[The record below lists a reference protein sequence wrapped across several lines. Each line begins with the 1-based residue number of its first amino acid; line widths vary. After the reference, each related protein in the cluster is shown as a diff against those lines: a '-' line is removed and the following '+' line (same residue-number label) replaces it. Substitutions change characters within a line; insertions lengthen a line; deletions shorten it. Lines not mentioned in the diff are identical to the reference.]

1 MKRYFFLSI
10 TCFALIIAS
19 CSSDD
24 DDDISTTKNYLKVK
38 GVEYDLNN
46 IGTLYVWIYR
56 SGLYETTLFLHSG
69 PSGMNGEFVGEG
81 DVIMFDIKSSFR
93 DGLDSGYYT
102 IDLEAFEGPQYII
115 DGGSFC
121 YDEENHI
128 DGNGNLI
135 QDITISRGKL
145 EVTRSG
151 NIYSI
156 FINCTGL
163 NDEKITG
170 FFKGPLYIINHL
182 DWNN

>member
-1 MKRYFFLSI
+1 MKRFFFLAI

-38 GVEYDLNN
+38 GVEYDLND

-56 SGLYETTLFLHSG
+56 SGLYETTLYLYSG
-69 PSGMNGEFVGEG
+69 PCGPNGVCNM
-81 DVIMFDIKSSFR
+81 IYFDINSSIR
-93 DGLDSGYYT
+93 DGLDSGNYT
-102 IDLEAFEGPQYII
+102 IDYKFSFGNPQYII
-115 DGGSFC
+115 ESAYFS
-121 YDEENHI
+121 YD
-128 DGNGNLI
+128 DSLVGDNLI
-135 QDITISRGKL
+135 SGIDIQSGKL

-156 FINCTGL
+156 TINCSGE
-163 NDEKITG
+163 DGEKITG
-170 FFKGPLYIINHL
+170 FFKGPLYINDHI

>member
-1 MKRYFFLSI
+1 MKRFFFLAI

-38 GVEYDLNN
+38 GVEYDLND
-46 IGTLYVWIYR
+46 IGTLDVWIFR
-56 SGLYETTLFLHSG
+56 SGLYETILFLHSG

-102 IDLEAFEGPQYII
+102 IDLEAFESPQYII
-115 DGGSFC
+115 DGGGFV
-121 YDEENHI
+121 YDNFLDD
-128 DGNGNLI
+128 DGNLTQN
-135 QDITISRGKL
+135 ITISRGKL

-156 FINCTGL
+156 TINCSGE
-163 NDEKITG
+163 NGEKITG
-170 FFKGPLYIINHL
+170 FFKGPLYIRDYL
-182 DWNN
+182 DRNN